1 MTITPDA
8 RAAALIARMSLE
20 DKIHMVHGHV
30 ASRYCVPA
38 LDHLGIPALN
48 MTDGPSGVNAGG
60 DGEALSTAF
69 PSSLALAATFDPT
82 LAVAQGAAIAT
93 ELLSHKMNVLLA
105 PNLDVVRHPWWG
117 RATEQYGEEPSLIAA
132 MGAGFVTGV
141 QSRGVVA
148 NAKHFAAYTQE
159 TGRMQAHNIRI
170 DETALREVY
179 LAAFEHV
186 VKAAKVDTVMSSFN
200 QINGTASAES
210 HLIQKVLKDEWGF
223 EGWIMSDYGS
233 LSDAV
238 PAALAG
244 FDQEMPG
251 VASEAAP
258 AIVREGYP
266 GMPGGDALFG
276 GVLRRAV
283 HDGLVPMARLDD
295 MVRRILRT
303 LIARGIFDR
312 DPAAGISPDF
322 GAHRAIARQVAA
334 SGLTLLHNP
343 SGVLPLRDVKSV
355 LLIGADADRRTGTG
369 GASVVARSTAAI
381 TPKDGIAAMCDKL
394 GIEFRFLAG
403 SDRVGPA
410 SMLPG
415 PEGVPSSVLRTA
427 DGQTGL
433 AARYW
438 LAGGDHGTPAVERID
453 PQVALDIGFLSQ
465 LMNASG
471 QEPPPGNFGDQM
483 TVRWAGQ
490 LVPPIAGF
498 YRLSITCMGSGYLDI
513 GGARALTIDA
523 AREPTMALT
532 DPIWLEPSAP
542 IDISIGYSTSAHAN
556 WLELGDMV
564 LGWVPPEGA
573 VTPAIMQAAQ
583 AARRADVAIV
593 FAHPYE
599 SEQRDRHSLALPN
612 GQDRLIA
619 AVAAANPR
627 TIVVLSS
634 GGPVL
639 MPWLDQVA
647 GVLQTYHP
655 GQEGGAALAD
665 ALWGYI
671 DPAGRLPLTYPRHE
685 ADVPV
690 APPQKSALEWT
701 DISEGAAVGH
711 RAYQARGIAPLFPF
725 GHGLS
730 YASFRYG
737 AATFT
742 GDLQRDGA
750 VTAQI
755 DVANLSDRA
764 GVTVVQIYQRA
775 PQHRGGWHRLVG
787 FAKLHVPANGNA
799 SAHISLTYRDLSFWD
814 SAAQQ
819 FALPVGEVVLGIGTS
834 SADIL
839 QWVDLAVDLAVD
851 LGK

>member
-1 MTITPDA
+1 MSIDPQERATALLSRMT
-8 RAAALIARMSLE
+8 LE

-30 ASRYCVPA
+30 ASRYSVPA
-38 LDHLGIPALN
+38 LEHLGIPALN

-69 PSSLALAATFDPT
+69 PSSLALAATFDPG
-82 LAVAQGAAIAT
+82 LAQAQGAAIAS
-93 ELLSHKMNVLLA
+93 ELLAHRMNVLLA

-117 RATEQYGEEPSLIAA
+117 RATEQYGEEPALIAA

-141 QSRGVVA
+141 QGQGVVA

-159 TGRMQAHNIRI
+159 TGRMQAHDIRT
-170 DETALREVY
+170 DETTLREVY

-186 VKAAKVDTVMSSFN
+186 VKVAKVDSVMSSFN
-200 QINGTASAES
+200 RINGSASAES
-210 HLIQKVLKDEWGF
+210 PLIQDVLKDEWGF
-223 EGWIMSDYGS
+223 QGWIMSDYGS
-233 LSDAV
+233 LSDAI

-295 MVRRILRT
+295 MVLRILRT
-303 LIARGIFDR
+303 LIARGVLDH
-312 DPAAGISPDF
+312 DSAQTKATDVD
-322 GAHRAIARQVAA
+322 AHRAIARKVAA
-334 SGLTLLHNP
+334 EGLTLLHNP
-343 SGVLPLRDVKSV
+343 SGVLPLQDLQSV

-381 TPKDGIAAMCDKL
+381 TPHDGISALCADL
-394 GIEFRFLAG
+394 GIAFRFLPGA
-403 SDRVGPA
+403 DRVGPS

-415 PEGVPSSVLRTA
+415 PEAVPSSVLLTP
-427 DGQTGL
+427 DGKPGL
-433 AARYW
+433 QASYW
-438 LAGGDHGTPAVERID
+438 LSGGDHGEPAVQRID

-471 QEPPPGNFGDQM
+471 QEPPPGAFGDQM
-483 TVRWAGQ
+483 TVRWSGQ
-490 LVPPIAGF
+490 LIVPVAGH

-513 GGARALTIDA
+513 GGKRALNIDA
-523 AREPTMALT
+523 AQEPTVSLT
-532 DPIWLEPSAP
+532 DPIWLDPDHP
-542 IDISIGYSTSAHAN
+542 LDLLVGYSTSAHAN

-564 LGWVPPEGA
+564 LGWEPPA
-573 VTPAIMQAAQ
+573 DTFSPAMVQAAD

-599 SEQRDRHSLALPN
+599 SEQRDRFSLSLPN

-627 TIVVLSS
+627 TVVVLSS

-647 GVLQTYHP
+647 AVLQVYHP

-665 ALWGYI
+665 ALWGNI

-690 APPQKSALEWT
+690 DPPQKSADTWT
-701 DISEGAAVGH
+701 NIAEGSAVGH
-711 RAYQARGIAPLFPF
+711 RAYHTKGVAPLFPF

-737 AATFT
+737 ALSITRGLQSEDVVIATV
-742 GDLQRDGA
+742 Q
-750 VTAQI
+750 VT
-755 DVANLSDRA
+755 NLSSRQ
-764 GVTVVQIYQRA
+764 GVTVVQVYQRA
-775 PQHRGGWHRLVG
+775 PRSRGGWHRLVG
-787 FAKLHVPANGNA
+787 FAKVHVPVHGTAVA
-799 SAHISLTYRDLSFWD
+799 QVRLSRRDLSFWD
-814 SAAQQ
+814 TETGQ
-819 FALPVGEVVLGIGTS
+819 FVLPAEGVEIGFGTS
-834 SADIL
+834 ATDIL
-839 QWVDLAVDLAVD
+839 EWAQVAAGAND
-851 LGK
+851 

>member
-1 MTITPDA
+1 MPLDPQD
-8 RAAALIARMSLE
+8 RAEALLARMSLV

-30 ASRYCVPA
+30 ASRYSVPA
-38 LDHLGIPALN
+38 LEHLGIPALN

-69 PSSLALAATFDPT
+69 PSSLALAATFDPA
-82 LAVAQGAAIAT
+82 LAQAQGAAIAS
-93 ELLSHKMNVLLA
+93 ELLAHRMNVLLA

-117 RATEQYGEEPSLIAA
+117 RATEQYGEEPALIAA

-141 QSRGVVA
+141 QGRGVVA

-159 TGRMQAHNIRI
+159 TGRMEAHDIRV

-186 VKAAKVDTVMSSFN
+186 VKVAKVDSVMSSFN
-200 QINGTASAES
+200 RINGKASAES
-210 HLIQKVLKDEWGF
+210 PLIQKVLKDEWGF
-223 EGWIMSDYGS
+223 QGWIMSDYGS

-238 PAALAG
+238 PAVLAG

-258 AIVREGYP
+258 AMVREGYP

-295 MVRRILRT
+295 MVLRILRT
-303 LIARGIFDR
+303 LIARGVLDN
-312 DPAAGISPDF
+312 DPTQTRAPD
-322 GAHRAIARQVAA
+322 GEAHRAIARKVAA
-334 SGLTLLHNP
+334 EGLTLLHNP
-343 SGVLPLRDVKSV
+343 AGVLPLQAVQSV
-355 LLIGADADRRTGTG
+355 LLLGADSDRRTGTG
-369 GASVVARSTAAI
+369 GASVVARSTAEI
-381 TPKDGIAAMCDKL
+381 TPHDGISARCADL
-394 GIEFRFLAG
+394 GIDFRFLPGA
-403 SDRVGPA
+403 DRVSPS

-415 PEGVPSSVLRTA
+415 PEAVPSSVLRTP
-427 DGQTGL
+427 DGQPGL
-433 AARYW
+433 QARYW
-438 LAGGDHGTPAVERID
+438 LSSGDHGKPAVQRTD
-453 PQVALDIGFLSQ
+453 TQVALDIGFLSQ

-471 QEPPPGNFGDQM
+471 QEPPPGAFGDQM
-483 TVRWAGQ
+483 TVRWSGQ
-490 LVPPIAGF
+490 LVAPVAGH

-513 GGARALTIDA
+513 GGTRALSIDGA
-523 AREPTMALT
+523 SEPTMVLT
-532 DPIWLEPSAP
+532 DPIWLEPDSP
-542 IDISIGYSTSAHAN
+542 LDLLVGYSTSAHAN

-564 LGWVPPEGA
+564 LGWEPPAG
-573 VTPAIMQAAQ
+573 TLSPAMMQAAE
-583 AARRADVAIV
+583 AARCADVPII

-599 SEQRDRHSLALPN
+599 SEQRDRYSLSLPN

-627 TIVVLSS
+627 TVVVLSS

-647 GVLQTYHP
+647 AVLQVYHP

-690 APPQKSALEWT
+690 APPQRSALAWT
-701 DISEGAAVGH
+701 DISEGSAVGH
-711 RAYQARGIAPLFPF
+711 RAYRIGGVAPLFPF

-730 YASFRYG
+730 FATFRYG
-737 AATFT
+737 ALSLT
-742 GDLQRDGA
+742 GDLHGEGLVMA
-750 VTAQI
+750 EIEVT
-755 DVANLSDRA
+755 NLSDRPGA
-764 GVTVVQIYQRA
+764 AVVQVYQRA
-775 PQHRGGWHRLVG
+775 PQSRGDWHRLVG
-787 FAKLHVPANGNA
+787 FAKVRIPAQG
-799 SAHISLTYRDLSFWD
+799 SAVAQVRLTRRDLSFWD
-814 SAAQQ
+814 NVKGR
-819 FALPVGEVVLGIGTS
+819 FDLPADGLHIGVGTS
-834 SADIL
+834 SAHIL
-839 QWVDLAVDLAVD
+839 EWMTI
-851 LGK
+851 G